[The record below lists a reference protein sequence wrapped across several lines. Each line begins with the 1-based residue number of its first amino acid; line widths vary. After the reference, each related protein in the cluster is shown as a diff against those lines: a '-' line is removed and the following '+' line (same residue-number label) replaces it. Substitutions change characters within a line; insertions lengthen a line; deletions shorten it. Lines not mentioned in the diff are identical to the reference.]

1 MKPYYTM
8 PELADLLSMSRKGL
22 LNAVSRGDF
31 PIPTYKLGKL
41 RVADKQVVEF
51 YFEQKRAEGLSAITT
66 KS

>member
-1 MKPYYTM
+1 MKPYYTV
-8 PELADLLSMSRKGL
+8 PELADLTNMTPKGV
-22 LNAVSRGDF
+22 LNSISRGDF